1 MIKEESKS
9 LTKEEFKALRQRLGM
24 TQKEF
29 AHKLG
34 FTERV
39 RVTSIESGNEG
50 LSNQVEAHCLTLLD
64 HLKRAPAGVNE
75 KPR

>member
-1 MIKEESKS
+1 MIKEERKS
-9 LTKEEFKALRQRLGM
+9 LTKEEFKALRKRMGM

-50 LSNQVEAHCLTLLD
+50 LSNQVEAHCLTLLN
-64 HLKRAPAGVNE
+64 HLRRTPGEVNE
-75 KPR
+75 

>member
-1 MIKEESKS
+1 M
-9 LTKEEFKALRQRLGM
+9 TKEEFKALRKRMGM

-50 LSNQVEAHCLTLLD
+50 LSNQVEAHCLTLLN
-64 HLKRAPAGVNE
+64 HLKRAPAGGSE
-75 KPR
+75 QPK